1 MRAWLRRLV
10 GPVGAAVFGT
20 GLTLAVT
27 APATAADPAPRTPDP
42 AHGQQLYL
50 TACSS
55 CHGLHGD
62 GTPTGPS
69 LRRSGAAGVDFYLST
84 GRMPLDKPVAQA
96 ERRRPVYGPAD
107 IADLVAYYVSAIG
120 TGPAIPAVDPASGDL
135 SLGAGLYADN
145 CAACHGSGGAG
156 GALGGSY
163 HAPALRQ
170 ATALQ
175 VAEAVRTGP
184 GPMPVFGPG
193 TLDHQQLQ
201 SIVRYVGYLQ
211 HPDDRGGYAMGHLG
225 PIPEGFAGWF
235 IGLGTLLL
243 AVRFIGTS
251 E

>member
-1 MRAWLRRLV
+1 MRTALRRV
-10 GPVGAAVFGT
+10 AGPAGAAALAT
-20 GLTLAVT
+20 GLVLALA
-27 APATAADPAPRTPDP
+27 APTSAAAPPARTPDP
-42 AHGQQLYL
+42 AHGRQLYL

-55 CHGLHGD
+55 CHGMTGD

-84 GRMPLDKPVAQA
+84 GRMPLDKAVAQA

-120 TGPAIPAVDPASGDL
+120 SGPAIPAVDVAAGDL
-135 SLGAGLYADN
+135 ARGASLYADN

-163 HAPALRQ
+163 HAPALRD

-193 TLDHQQLQ
+193 TLDQHQLE

-211 HPDDRGGYAMGHLG
+211 HPVDRGGYGLGHLG

>member
-1 MRAWLRRLV
+1 MRPWLRH
-10 GPVGAAVFGT
+10 GAGTAGAVALT
-20 GLTLAVT
+20 AGLTLAVA
-27 APATAADPAPRTPDP
+27 APTATAGAPGRTPDA

-55 CHGLHGD
+55 CHGMNGD
-62 GTPTGPS
+62 GTASGPS

-84 GRMPLDKPVAQA
+84 GRMPLDRPVAQA

-120 TGPAIPAVDPASGDL
+120 TGPAIPAVDPAGGDL
-135 SLGAGLYADN
+135 SLGASLYADN
-145 CAACHGSGGAG
+145 CAACHSSGGAG

-163 HAPALRQ
+163 HAPALKS

-193 TLDHQQLQ
+193 TIDQQQLQ
-201 SIVRYVGYLQ
+201 SIVRYVGYL
-211 HPDDRGGYAMGHLG
+211 HRPDDRGGYGLGHLG